1 MTDRSTRSRSNG
13 YGIAVEG
20 RCGAHAVA
28 RLARLAELHGY
39 ASFWFNVTPDVVDPV
54 RTLAGVL
61 AATSELEVGVGVIPL
76 DAHPV
81 DRISAQLAEL
91 GPLLRRCRIG
101 VGVGRARL
109 GSLRLAEVG
118 VTTLRTALPDVPVVL
133 AAVGPRMLSQAATQA
148 HGVLLGMV
156 PPEDAAAAIR
166 QVSATAATAG
176 RAAPT
181 AYLYHRVARGPTG
194 GPLIRAQMRDYGV
207 TADGPTTVVGTVA
220 DAPDDVRRDL
230 TTYPIELVPLLRP
243 LTQLRGDEGEQA
255 EMLTWLA
262 PA

>member
-1 MTDRSTRSRSNG
+1 MTEHSTRSRSNG

-20 RCGAHAVA
+20 RCGADAVA

-39 ASFWFNVTPDVVDPV
+39 ASFWFNVTADVVDPV

-61 AATSELEVGVGVIPL
+61 AATSQLEVGVGVIPL
-76 DAHPV
+76 DAHPA
-81 DRISAQLAEL
+81 DRISAQLSEL

-109 GSLRLAEVG
+109 GALRLAEVG
-118 VTTLRTALPDVPVVL
+118 VTTLRTALPGVPVVL

-148 HGVLLGMV
+148 DGVLLGMV
-156 PPEDAAAAIR
+156 SPEDADAAIR
-166 QVSATAATAG
+166 RVSATAATAG

-181 AYLYHRVARGPTG
+181 AYLYHRVARGPAG
-194 GPLIRAQMRDYGV
+194 GPLIRAQMQAYGV
-207 TADGPTTVVGTVA
+207 AADGPTTVVGTVA
-220 DAPDDVRRDL
+220 DTPDDVRRDL
-230 TTYPIELVPLLRP
+230 ATYPTELVALLRP
-243 LTQLRGDEGEQA
+243 LTEHSGDESEQA
-255 EMLTWLA
+255 AMLTWLA